1 MNTICEMDFALSLE
15 KAAVL
20 VSPNDVGS
28 ILTEFCISLAE
39 LACLVTFFKKKL
51 LSKLLA
57 GIERYSDG

>member
-28 ILTEFCISLAE
+28 ILREFCMISPAE
-39 LACLVTFFKKKL
+39 LACLVTLKKKTAVQAV
-51 LSKLLA
+51 SWN
-57 GIERYSDG
+57 

>member
-28 ILTEFCISLAE
+28 ILREFCISLAE
-39 LACLVTFFKKKL
+39 LACLVTFF
-51 LSKLLA
+51 
-57 GIERYSDG
+57 